1 MKDIHQ
7 KISKAF
13 TTGTMSWSGI
23 IIYEFFDKL
32 VTISGGSANS
42 KPLGLQSDDCANN
55 GGYDDLDYDNE
66 ELMGNGDPAVD
77 WNEIKM

>member
-1 MKDIHQ
+1 M
-7 KISKAF
+7 
-13 TTGTMSWSGI
+13 
-23 IIYEFFDKL
+23 
-32 VTISGGSANS
+32 VTISGRSANS

-77 WNEIKM
+77 RNEIKM

>member
-1 MKDIHQ
+1 MD
-7 KISKAF
+7 
-13 TTGTMSWSGI
+13 GTRSGSGKTF
-23 IIYEFFDKL
+23 YEFFDKL

-42 KPLGLQSDDCANN
+42 KPLGLQSGDCANN

-77 WNEIKM
+77 RNEIKM